1 MNKYVEG
8 QVLRH
13 VQANALVTVKEINP
27 CDELNMYRV
36 LSCGGAELSLANG
49 YYWFTQKTVEQDFV
63 PYVAPKF
70 KAGDKIRRIADG
82 LEVNV
87 MDVDS
92 FNFEEMYKLDNFEDW
107 FAQDTIEDHF
117 ELAPE
122 ELTYKELVKQVKD
135 LKAEYKAYKAH
146 FNKVKTKLFEKEE
159 ALHNAQ
165 DELDKK
171 VAKDC
176 E

>member
-1 MNKYVEG
+1 MNKYSEG

-13 VQANALVTVKEINP
+13 KRAYALVTVKQVNP
-27 CDELNMYRV
+27 CDETNMYR
-36 LSCGGAELSLANG
+36 LLNCEGYELLLADG
-49 YYWFTQKTVEQDFV
+49 QYWFTQATVEHDFV
-63 PYVAPKF
+63 PYIELKF
-70 KAGDKIRRIADG
+70 KNGDKIRRIADREEF
-82 LEVNV
+82 EVTG
-87 MDVDS
+87 VDRS
-92 FNFEEMYKLDNFEDW
+92 DYEATYMLDRVTGW
-107 FAQDTIEDHF
+107 FAQDTIEEQF
-117 ELAPE
+117 ELVPDE
-122 ELTYKELVKQVKD
+122 QTYEELVKQVKT

-146 FNKVKTKLFEKEE
+146 FNKVQTKLFEKEE